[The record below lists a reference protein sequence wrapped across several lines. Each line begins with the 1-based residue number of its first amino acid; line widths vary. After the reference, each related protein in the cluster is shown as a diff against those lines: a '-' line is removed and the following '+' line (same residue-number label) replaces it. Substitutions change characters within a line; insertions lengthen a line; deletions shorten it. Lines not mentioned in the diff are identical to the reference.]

1 MWGEA
6 ERVPEAERL
15 WGDCV
20 GVLRDRLP
28 ESTWKAW
35 LEPARPLAL
44 DDHRLLLGVS
54 SRVARE
60 RVESRLDVLEA
71 VIAEVAGRP
80 YAVEVEVRDEL
91 EEGSGAQHR
100 VAAGVGAS
108 SGKGPGNE
116 EALVDLPRD
125 DYWAVAMAPPA
136 PGADNRNERARSD
149 TSVGAPAL
157 ADIGLNPAYTFENFV
172 IGSSNRFSH
181 AAALSVAETPA
192 KSYNPLF
199 IYGDAGLGKTHLLHA
214 IGHYVRQNY
223 PAHVVRYVSTEAF
236 LNHFI
241 DAIRTNTTPAL
252 KQRYRQC
259 DVLLVDDVQL
269 IEGKERFQ
277 EEFFH
282 TIDHLHSAG
291 RQVVISSDRPPKA
304 MSTLEERLRSRFS
317 WGLIT
322 DLLPPDLETR
332 LAILQKKAAAE
343 PTPVADDVMNYIA
356 TSITNNI
363 RELEGALHKV
373 LAYTSLN
380 REPLTLALAE
390 RLLNDIISE
399 PRPVTPKVILDVTAE
414 MFGLSVEDLR
424 SKSRSRPLVTARQ
437 IGMYAFRQMTD
448 FSYPAIGREFG
459 DRDHT
464 TVIHAVEKI
473 STLMKERPLIYDQV
487 NELMQRIR
495 SGA

>member
-1 MWGEA
+1 M
-6 ERVPEAERL
+6 PEAERL

-20 GVLRDRLP
+20 GILRDRLP

-35 LEPARPLAL
+35 LEPARAMTL
-44 DDHRLLLGVS
+44 DGDRLVLGVA
-54 SRVARE
+54 SRVACE
-60 RVESRLDVLEA
+60 RVESRLDVIETVVA
-71 VIAEVAGRP
+71 GVAGRP
-80 YAVEVEVRDEL
+80 IAVAVQVHGEPDAPDATQDDSGPTPVERVDVA
-91 EEGSGAQHR
+91 SPN
-100 VAAGVGAS
+100 VAA
-108 SGKGPGNE
+108 PH
-116 EALVDLPRD
+116 VDLPAE

-136 PGADNRNERARSD
+136 PGADTRNNRVRTEQ
-149 TSVGAPAL
+149 PPL
-157 ADIGLNPAYTFENFV
+157 ADIGLNSAYTFENFV

-223 PAHVVRYVSTEAF
+223 PAHQVRYVSTEAF
-236 LNHFI
+236 LNQFI

-269 IEGKERFQ
+269 IENKERFQ

-291 RQVVISSDRPPKA
+291 RQVIISSDRPPKA

-332 LAILQKKAAAE
+332 LAILRKKAAEE
-343 PTPVADDVMNYIA
+343 PTPVGDDVMNYIA

-373 LAYTSLN
+373 LAYTALN
-380 REPLTLALAE
+380 REALTLALAE

-437 IGMYAFRQMTD
+437 IGMYVFRQMTD